1 MLGLYLD
8 PMAEQIPVRR
18 VLPLSEVRAISH
30 LAASVHVDEKISRY
44 IVQIASATRKPTDF
58 RLPSLASLIS
68 FGASPRATLALAHVA
83 KAFAF
88 IQGRAYVVPEDV
100 KSIAY
105 DVLRHRLVLSY
116 EAAAEQM
123 TPDRIIEQILGAVPV
138 P

>member
-1 MLGLYLD
+1 M
-8 PMAEQIPVRR
+8 
-18 VLPLSEVRAISH
+18 
-30 LAASVHVDEKISRY
+30 
-44 IVQIASATRKPTDF
+44 
-58 RLPSLASLIS
+58 
-68 FGASPRATLALAHVA
+68 A

-123 TPDRIIEQILGAVPV
+123 TPDRIIEQILGAVAV